1 MVPYCSAGGELLGLL
16 DVDSNEPAA
25 FTKAD
30 QQGLEAVCNVL
41 RDWNIFKERLSL
53 RKQHPM

>member
-1 MVPYCSAGGELLGLL
+1 MVPYCSAGGELLGVL

-25 FTKAD
+25 FTTAD
-30 QQGLEAVCNVL
+30 QHGLEAVCNVL

-53 RKQHPM
+53 KVNE